1 MDFEISFDFIV
12 FETERLLLREFNADD
27 VDAVYA
33 YAGDA
38 ENTIYIDGS
47 ATYTL
52 KHAPKDEVKNIYAL
66 NGDGTL
72 GTERLAW

>member
-1 MDFEISFDFIV
+1 MNFEISFDFIV

-38 ENTIYIDGS
+38 ENTIYMDWGP
-47 ATYTL
+47 ANRE
-52 KHAPKDEVKNIYAL
+52 EVSEFCSIPPCTAD
-66 NGDGTL
+66 NGT
-72 GTERLAW
+72 AAHF

>member
-1 MDFEISFDFIV
+1 MNFEISFDFIV

-38 ENTIYIDGS
+38 ENTI
-47 ATYTL
+47 
-52 KHAPKDEVKNIYAL
+52 
-66 NGDGTL
+66 
-72 GTERLAW
+72 